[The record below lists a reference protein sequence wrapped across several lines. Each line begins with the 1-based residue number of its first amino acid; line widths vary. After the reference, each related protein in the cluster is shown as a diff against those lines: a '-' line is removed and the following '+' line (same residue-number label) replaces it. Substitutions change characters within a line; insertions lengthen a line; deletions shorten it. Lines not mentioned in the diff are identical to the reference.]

1 MEAAHVMTPIAV
13 IGAGALLPG
22 SANAPGFWRN
32 VVAGRD
38 QVREVPETHWLIA
51 DYFDPD
57 PKRQDRTYCKTGA
70 FMDEVLFEPLAYGIP
85 PNELEATDTSQLLG
99 LLAAREALD
108 DAFGGHFAEADK
120 DRISVFIG
128 ACGSPE
134 LLRHMSHRL
143 ERPIWSKAM
152 REIGLTKDQADAAC
166 DRIIEHY
173 VPWQKMT
180 FPGLLGNV
188 IPGRIANRFD
198 LGGTNFAVDA
208 ACASSLAAVAMAI
221 HELESGQASV
231 AVAGG
236 VDTMNDP
243 AMFICFSKTPA
254 LSPTFDCRPFSDH
267 ADGTVLGEGIC
278 LLALKRLDEA
288 ERDGDA
294 IYAVIR
300 GIGSASD
307 GRAKTLFAPLAEGQA
322 KAMRRAYAVA
332 GYGPES
338 VELVEAHG
346 TGTRVGDAVEFD
358 GLRSVFDETGR
369 PDRQWCGLGSV
380 KSQIGHTKGAAGAVG
395 LMKLVYALNHKVLPP
410 TIKVDHPSPDLH
422 LPETPFYLNTQT
434 RPWTRGSGHP
444 RRGGLSASGFGGTN
458 FHLTVEE
465 YVGGGRRAAKVRPEG
480 SALVMVCAAD
490 SRGAAEACRAMAH
503 DAAEPGM
510 LEWLA
515 YSTQQAFDVAARCR
529 VAVVAS
535 DGEELAA
542 RLMRAEERLDAAP
555 NTNISE
561 AGIVAGY
568 GAREGAVAFLFP
580 GQGSQYLGMGGPLAM
595 FDEAAQAVWDR
606 SADLALD
613 PALSLHE
620 VVFPRPVFSD
630 QERDAAAATLTRTE
644 WAQPALGAMSLA
656 MLAVLRR
663 VGVVPEMVA
672 GHSFGE
678 VCALHAAGVIS
689 ADDLL
694 HIARR
699 RGELMA
705 EASSVPGAMIAVAA
719 TRAEVEAE
727 IAAAGVSV
735 VIANHNAP
743 RQVVVAGPVE
753 AIAAF
758 EHHLDASRISGH
770 AIGARRLPVATA
782 FHTALVAPAAAPF
795 GAFLATLD
803 LQAPRLPVF
812 AGATAS
818 IYPAGP
824 SDAVRAIV
832 AEQLAR
838 PVEFVSTIEAMYAA
852 GARYFVE
859 VGAGSVLGGLATA
872 CLAGRP
878 HLAVSLD
885 RRGVSGLDAFWS
897 GLATLAA
904 SGCALD
910 LAALWDGYARPADP
924 RQRTKPEFAVAI
936 NGMNYGRAYPERPGG
951 PKLPPPHKVPTV
963 TSASHEIAAQV
974 ATPEPLVSGVPDV
987 AMAMAVTSVTPQTMV
1002 RAPRATHEAEA
1013 SIPVEHAP
1021 VTRPHVGPLHAG
1033 DGAPADA
1040 FRIYQQALSEAHS
1053 SFQSSMASSH
1063 AAIISAMESG
1073 FRAAFGASTVPAD
1086 PSPQLALPSTGIA
1099 GAAPVPTPVSA
1110 YAAPVVALS
1119 RKQETSIA
1127 PPSAPPKRF
1136 DAALPAADPPAR
1148 SATPPATGVAAAR
1161 PTQDVLAMLLAVVSE
1176 KTGFPAEM
1184 LNPEMKLEADLGVDS
1199 ITQVEILATL
1209 QEQMGG
1215 TFESDTGLLV
1225 QSRTLRQIADYFASQ
1240 AAQDEDAQ
1248 SAAAAQSVASGIAG
1262 PGELQVSEGLPSL
1275 RPSPTIVVPMSVP
1288 VDSGAPSQSLQDSDV
1303 RRAFASRQVLRAV
1316 PAAGSGQ
1323 PTLPP
1328 PAAGTV
1334 ALVGGPAAV
1343 AEALAGRLRNH
1354 GYAVRVFADL
1364 PSEPCAAAVF
1374 LGGLAEVADA
1384 GEALGIQRQAFRLAC
1399 WTAVHPGGAFITVQ
1413 DTGGRFGTTSLLPN
1427 RCWLGGIAG
1436 VTKSAAREWP
1446 QVAARAIDLDQ
1457 AGRDADSLATVLEEE
1472 LLHGGRDELEVGLPT
1487 DGTRVTLRTIGAE
1500 SAGAGLSLDPSAVVV
1515 ASGGGRGVT
1524 AAVVIGMAARYR
1536 CRFVLLGRSML
1547 IDEPAELRDAADDA
1561 ALKRALLRLAAQQ
1574 GETLSPMGL
1583 SRRSA
1588 EILAAR
1594 EIRGTL
1600 AAIAASGGTARYV
1613 SADVRDGAALGSALA
1628 AVRRDWGPVDV
1639 LLHGAGVLAD
1649 ALLAAQ
1655 TDARFDQVFGTK
1667 VKGLRSLLECMVGD
1681 ELKAIVLFS
1690 SVAAR
1695 FGNAGQSIYAM
1706 ANETLNKVAQAE
1718 ALRRGPACMVKAL
1731 NWGPW
1736 DGGMV
1741 TPELAA
1747 RFNRQGV
1754 LLLSRDAGVSL
1765 FLAELDHGFDGENE
1779 VVLGSELPAQPPAIF
1794 PKPAA
1799 ELMPVGTMDAGQHE
1813 EQRDPADRGTAGF
1826 SPAPHGAVG
1835 VA

>member
-542 RLMRAEERLDAAP
+542 RLMRAAERLDAAP

-974 ATPEPLVSGVPDV
+974 ATPEPLV
-987 AMAMAVTSVTPQTMV
+987 
-1002 RAPRATHEAEA
+1002 R
-1013 SIPVEHAP
+1013 
-1021 VTRPHVGPLHAG
+1021 
-1033 DGAPADA
+1033 
-1040 FRIYQQALSEAHS
+1040 
-1053 SFQSSMASSH
+1053 
-1063 AAIISAMESG
+1063 
-1073 FRAAFGASTVPAD
+1073 
-1086 PSPQLALPSTGIA
+1086 
-1099 GAAPVPTPVSA
+1099 
-1110 YAAPVVALS
+1110 
-1119 RKQETSIA
+1119 
-1127 PPSAPPKRF
+1127 
-1136 DAALPAADPPAR
+1136 
-1148 SATPPATGVAAAR
+1148 
-1161 PTQDVLAMLLAVVSE
+1161 
-1176 KTGFPAEM
+1176 
-1184 LNPEMKLEADLGVDS
+1184 
-1199 ITQVEILATL
+1199 
-1209 QEQMGG
+1209 
-1215 TFESDTGLLV
+1215 
-1225 QSRTLRQIADYFASQ
+1225 ASQ
-1240 AAQDEDAQ
+1240 
-1248 SAAAAQSVASGIAG
+1248 
-1262 PGELQVSEGLPSL
+1262 
-1275 RPSPTIVVPMSVP
+1275 T
-1288 VDSGAPSQSLQDSDV
+1288 
-1303 RRAFASRQVLRAV
+1303 SRWRWQ
-1316 PAAGSGQ
+1316 
-1323 PTLPP
+1323 
-1328 PAAGTV
+1328 
-1334 ALVGGPAAV
+1334 
-1343 AEALAGRLRNH
+1343 
-1354 GYAVRVFADL
+1354 
-1364 PSEPCAAAVF
+1364 
-1374 LGGLAEVADA
+1374 
-1384 GEALGIQRQAFRLAC
+1384 
-1399 WTAVHPGGAFITVQ
+1399 
-1413 DTGGRFGTTSLLPN
+1413 
-1427 RCWLGGIAG
+1427 
-1436 VTKSAAREWP
+1436 
-1446 QVAARAIDLDQ
+1446 
-1457 AGRDADSLATVLEEE
+1457 
-1472 LLHGGRDELEVGLPT
+1472 
-1487 DGTRVTLRTIGAE
+1487 
-1500 SAGAGLSLDPSAVVV
+1500 
-1515 ASGGGRGVT
+1515 
-1524 AAVVIGMAARYR
+1524 
-1536 CRFVLLGRSML
+1536 
-1547 IDEPAELRDAADDA
+1547 
-1561 ALKRALLRLAAQQ
+1561 
-1574 GETLSPMGL
+1574 
-1583 SRRSA
+1583 
-1588 EILAAR
+1588 
-1594 EIRGTL
+1594 
-1600 AAIAASGGTARYV
+1600 
-1613 SADVRDGAALGSALA
+1613 
-1628 AVRRDWGPVDV
+1628 
-1639 LLHGAGVLAD
+1639 
-1649 ALLAAQ
+1649 
-1655 TDARFDQVFGTK
+1655 
-1667 VKGLRSLLECMVGD
+1667 
-1681 ELKAIVLFS
+1681 
-1690 SVAAR
+1690 
-1695 FGNAGQSIYAM
+1695 
-1706 ANETLNKVAQAE
+1706 
-1718 ALRRGPACMVKAL
+1718 
-1731 NWGPW
+1731 
-1736 DGGMV
+1736 
-1741 TPELAA
+1741 
-1747 RFNRQGV
+1747 
-1754 LLLSRDAGVSL
+1754 
-1765 FLAELDHGFDGENE
+1765 
-1779 VVLGSELPAQPPAIF
+1779 
-1794 PKPAA
+1794 
-1799 ELMPVGTMDAGQHE
+1799 
-1813 EQRDPADRGTAGF
+1813 
-1826 SPAPHGAVG
+1826 
-1835 VA
+1835 

>member
-1 MEAAHVMTPIAV
+1 
-13 IGAGALLPG
+13 
-22 SANAPGFWRN
+22 
-32 VVAGRD
+32 
-38 QVREVPETHWLIA
+38 
-51 DYFDPD
+51 
-57 PKRQDRTYCKTGA
+57 
-70 FMDEVLFEPLAYGIP
+70 
-85 PNELEATDTSQLLG
+85 
-99 LLAAREALD
+99 
-108 DAFGGHFAEADK
+108 
-120 DRISVFIG
+120 
-128 ACGSPE
+128 
-134 LLRHMSHRL
+134 
-143 ERPIWSKAM
+143 
-152 REIGLTKDQADAAC
+152 
-166 DRIIEHY
+166 
-173 VPWQKMT
+173 
-180 FPGLLGNV
+180 
-188 IPGRIANRFD
+188 
-198 LGGTNFAVDA
+198 
-208 ACASSLAAVAMAI
+208 
-221 HELESGQASV
+221 
-231 AVAGG
+231 
-236 VDTMNDP
+236 
-243 AMFICFSKTPA
+243 
-254 LSPTFDCRPFSDH
+254 
-267 ADGTVLGEGIC
+267 
-278 LLALKRLDEA
+278 
-288 ERDGDA
+288 
-294 IYAVIR
+294 
-300 GIGSASD
+300 
-307 GRAKTLFAPLAEGQA
+307 
-322 KAMRRAYAVA
+322 
-332 GYGPES
+332 
-338 VELVEAHG
+338 
-346 TGTRVGDAVEFD
+346 
-358 GLRSVFDETGR
+358 
-369 PDRQWCGLGSV
+369 
-380 KSQIGHTKGAAGAVG
+380 
-395 LMKLVYALNHKVLPP
+395 
-410 TIKVDHPSPDLH
+410 
-422 LPETPFYLNTQT
+422 
-434 RPWTRGSGHP
+434 
-444 RRGGLSASGFGGTN
+444 
-458 FHLTVEE
+458 
-465 YVGGGRRAAKVRPEG
+465 
-480 SALVMVCAAD
+480 
-490 SRGAAEACRAMAH
+490 
-503 DAAEPGM
+503 
-510 LEWLA
+510 
-515 YSTQQAFDVAARCR
+515 
-529 VAVVAS
+529 
-535 DGEELAA
+535 
-542 RLMRAEERLDAAP
+542 
-555 NTNISE
+555 
-561 AGIVAGY
+561 
-568 GAREGAVAFLFP
+568 
-580 GQGSQYLGMGGPLAM
+580 
-595 FDEAAQAVWDR
+595 
-606 SADLALD
+606 
-613 PALSLHE
+613 
-620 VVFPRPVFSD
+620 
-630 QERDAAAATLTRTE
+630 
-644 WAQPALGAMSLA
+644 
-656 MLAVLRR
+656 
-663 VGVVPEMVA
+663 
-672 GHSFGE
+672 
-678 VCALHAAGVIS
+678 
-689 ADDLL
+689 
-694 HIARR
+694 
-699 RGELMA
+699 
-705 EASSVPGAMIAVAA
+705 
-719 TRAEVEAE
+719 
-727 IAAAGVSV
+727 
-735 VIANHNAP
+735 
-743 RQVVVAGPVE
+743 
-753 AIAAF
+753 
-758 EHHLDASRISGH
+758 
-770 AIGARRLPVATA
+770 
-782 FHTALVAPAAAPF
+782 
-795 GAFLATLD
+795 
-803 LQAPRLPVF
+803 
-812 AGATAS
+812 
-818 IYPAGP
+818 
-824 SDAVRAIV
+824 
-832 AEQLAR
+832 
-838 PVEFVSTIEAMYAA
+838 
-852 GARYFVE
+852 
-859 VGAGSVLGGLATA
+859 
-872 CLAGRP
+872 
-878 HLAVSLD
+878 
-885 RRGVSGLDAFWS
+885 
-897 GLATLAA
+897 
-904 SGCALD
+904 
-910 LAALWDGYARPADP
+910 
-924 RQRTKPEFAVAI
+924 
-936 NGMNYGRAYPERPGG
+936 
-951 PKLPPPHKVPTV
+951 
-963 TSASHEIAAQV
+963 
-974 ATPEPLVSGVPDV
+974 
-987 AMAMAVTSVTPQTMV
+987 
-1002 RAPRATHEAEA
+1002 
-1013 SIPVEHAP
+1013 
-1021 VTRPHVGPLHAG
+1021 
-1033 DGAPADA
+1033 
-1040 FRIYQQALSEAHS
+1040 
-1053 SFQSSMASSH
+1053 
-1063 AAIISAMESG
+1063 
-1073 FRAAFGASTVPAD
+1073 
-1086 PSPQLALPSTGIA
+1086 
-1099 GAAPVPTPVSA
+1099 
-1110 YAAPVVALS
+1110 
-1119 RKQETSIA
+1119 
-1127 PPSAPPKRF
+1127 
-1136 DAALPAADPPAR
+1136 
-1148 SATPPATGVAAAR
+1148 
-1161 PTQDVLAMLLAVVSE
+1161 LAMLLAVVSE

-1275 RPSPTIVVPMSVP
+1275 RPSPTIVVPMPVP

-1765 FLAELDHGFDGENE
+1765 FLAELDHGFDGETE